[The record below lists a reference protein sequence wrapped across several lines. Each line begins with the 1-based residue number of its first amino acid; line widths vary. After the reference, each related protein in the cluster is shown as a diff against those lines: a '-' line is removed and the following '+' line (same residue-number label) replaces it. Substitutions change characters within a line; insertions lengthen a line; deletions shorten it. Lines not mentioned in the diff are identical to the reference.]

1 MYEGNW
7 RGGKRHGY
15 GVLSKISKN
24 GTAFAN
30 YIGEWTDGAIHGFG
44 YHWYENGD
52 YYEGDFY
59 RSKRQGCGH
68 MWHCNG
74 DYYVGTWKSN
84 LYDGMGIYVKGSRTF
99 PISYLNSRPKD
110 GIRDIGR

>member
-1 MYEGNW
+1 MQCHRDGFLYEGNW
-7 RGGKRHGY
+7 RDGKKHGY
-15 GVLSKISKN
+15 GVLSKISRN

-52 YYEGDFY
+52 YYEGDFH
-59 RSKRQGCGH
+59 RSRRQGCGH

-74 DYYVGTWKSN
+74 DYYVGTWKNN
-84 LYDGMGIYVKGSRTF
+84 LYDGMGIYVKGSQTF
-99 PISYLNSRPKD
+99 PVS
-110 GIRDIGR
+110 